1 MNFNIQHKFVSVVY
15 VLIIFLLFIPYD
27 LYAFDLAVRANDDE
41 RDVWELSIEENVNY
55 PIIPFQLKPQIRS
68 IIQDQYNKFCA
79 QNYNVKLIRDNEAIM
94 ITIPISELFIENTTE
109 VEESFHK
116 IIYILLPYLKIKEM
130 YRIIFAMHHDETL
143 NSSQA
148 DEITHKRV
156 FKLIDEIAEMTPNAS
171 YVIPYS
177 MGNSYPITKNSLKNK
192 RLEIFILPGQ
202 TMLEL
207 AIENKL

>member
-1 MNFNIQHKFVSVVY
+1 
-15 VLIIFLLFIPYD
+15 
-27 LYAFDLAVRANDDE
+27 
-41 RDVWELSIEENVNY
+41 
-55 PIIPFQLKPQIRS
+55 
-68 IIQDQYNKFCA
+68 
-79 QNYNVKLIRDNEAIM
+79 
-94 ITIPISELFIENTTE
+94 
-109 VEESFHK
+109 
-116 IIYILLPYLKIKEM
+116 
-130 YRIIFAMHHDETL
+130 MHHDETL

-207 AIENKL
+207 AIENKI